1 MPKCKNYA
9 HIKEILHGKNSFLG
23 MTYICTMR
31 STGIRIL
38 NQAFAILLLAGF
50 FSCSTSEISPERI
63 VSGKEF
69 YPIEKGNFWIYKV
82 DTIDYSFAGD
92 TTRGSYFIKE
102 LIADSLYQQEGST
115 VYKIE
120 IYRTADTTL
129 AWAID
134 SVWSIRADGDKI
146 IKTENNRPLVKLRFP
161 LQEGSRWDGNQ
172 FNTQQDSNSVFWY
185 TVRNL
190 NKSAVFNDQN
200 VASVE
205 IVQKIDSNCIN
216 KSEFREVYYRG
227 IGLGYKRRSF
237 IQYSQVGEDPC
248 GQIPKIEIGY
258 TKTFTLI
265 SKGKD

>member
-1 MPKCKNYA
+1 
-9 HIKEILHGKNSFLG
+9 
-23 MTYICTMR
+23 MR
-31 STGIRIL
+31 NPGLRIL
-38 NQAFAILLLAGF
+38 NQVFALLFLAGVY
-50 FSCSTSEISPERI
+50 SCSTSEISPETI
-63 VSGKEF
+63 ESGKDY
-69 YPIEKGNFWIYKV
+69 YPVVKGNYWIYRV
-82 DTIDYSFAGD
+82 DTIGYSFSGD
-92 TTRGSYFIKE
+92 TTQGTYFIKE
-102 LIADSLYQQEGST
+102 LISDSLYQQEGSV

-120 IYRTADTTL
+120 VYRAADTTL
-129 AWAID
+129 PWVID
-134 SVWSIRADGDKI
+134 SVWSIRADDNKI
-146 IKTENNRPLVKLRFP
+146 IKTENNRPYVKLRFP

-185 TVRNL
+185 AVRNL
-190 NKSAVFNDQN
+190 NKSAVFNGQN

-237 IQYSQVGEDPC
+237 IQYSQDGEDPC

-265 SKGKD
+265 LNGKD

>member
-1 MPKCKNYA
+1 MLKCKNSA
-9 HIKEILHGKNSFLG
+9 SIKEILHRKKLFFCE
-23 MTYICTMR
+23 TYICAMR
-31 STGIRIL
+31 PTGIRIL
-38 NQAFAILLLAGF
+38 NQAIAIVFLAGL
-50 FSCSTSEISPERI
+50 FSCSTSEISPETI
-63 VSGKEF
+63 ESGKEF
-69 YPIEKGNFWIYKV
+69 YPIKKGNFWIYKI
-82 DTIDYSFAGD
+82 DTIEYSFSGN
-92 TTRGSYFIKE
+92 TTSGSYFIKE
-102 LIADSLYQQEGST
+102 IIADSLYRQEGSV

-120 IYRTADTTL
+120 LYRAADTTL
-129 AWAID
+129 PWVID

-161 LQEGSRWDGNQ
+161 LQDGSRWDGNQ

-190 NKSAVFNDQN
+190 NKSTLFNDQN

-227 IGLGYKRRSF
+227 IGLGYKRRAF
-237 IQYSQVGEDPC
+237 IQYSQDGEDPC

-258 TKTFTLI
+258 SKTYTLI
-265 SKGKD
+265 RNGKD